1 MEAMIFSG
9 LVFVCFLLLFEHSY
23 LNSYVYMFFFALTP
37 CFLPLRAESGC
48 LIYRKSCSEQ

>member
-9 LVFVCFLLLFEHSY
+9 YVFVCFLLLFVHSY

-37 CFLPLRAESGC
+37 CFLPLRTESGC